1 MATPPLSEPI
11 HPQVSLRRRFLW
23 MLIGVVIL
31 FTAGMALSVAF
42 SFHASKAAEERLLQV
57 EAKQMQASVI
67 WRWDYYRVVIANL
80 ARDPQLID
88 LMRVGSVDD
97 LQEWAESRQRLL
109 PGILGFALTDPQG
122 EIYGDADLLRVGPLC
137 RRDLKQKLPAPLN
150 RVLTHRDVPGLEHV
164 DVVAEVFGPDGELLG
179 KVFASVRAQQMQKI
193 LEDAARPGQVISLRD
208 AADQLVASSGT
219 MQSSGHEAR
228 VALPTMGW
236 SLVVQ
241 SPIQRFSRSGAMQ
254 ILAGLLTLVCVLIL
268 LVVMVMRLR
277 RPVMHDIGAVRDAL
291 SCLTRDESAPP
302 IVTRYVEFAPV
313 AADIN
318 RIALHLH
325 EQRMRLEHLS
335 LTDPLTGLPNRRAF
349 ETRFPQML
357 GLADR
362 GYPIALVLLD
372 VDHFKMINDRYG
384 HGVGDQALLGLAQ
397 ALKDLTRRADLAAR
411 LAGDEFVVL
420 LSELDAAGVDA
431 WYLRLADRFR
441 RELSLLGLD
450 VQTGLSAGQT
460 WLGSATRD
468 SMDDAMIR
476 ADHALYQ
483 AKARG
488 RGQLVQ
494 DIIPTPDAPSTPE

>member
-1 MATPPLSEPI
+1 MATSTPSEPI
-11 HPQVSLRRRFLW
+11 YPQVSLRRRFFW

-42 SFHASKAAEERLLQV
+42 SFYANKTAEERLLQA
-57 EAKQMQASVI
+57 EAKQMQANVI
-67 WRWDYYRVVIANL
+67 WRWEYYQVVVANL

-122 EIYGDADLLRVGPLC
+122 AIYGDADLLRVGPLC
-137 RRDLKQKLPAPLN
+137 RRELKNKTPAPLN
-150 RVLTHRDVPGLEHV
+150 HVLTHRDVPGLEHF
-164 DVVAEVFGPDGELLG
+164 DVVAEIFGPGGELLG
-179 KVFASVRAQQMQKI
+179 KVFASVRARQMQKI

-208 AADQLVASSGT
+208 AADNLVASSGT
-219 MQSSGHEAR
+219 MQKTGHEVR

-236 SLVVQ
+236 TLVVQ
-241 SPIQRFSRSGAMQ
+241 SPIQRFNRGGAMQ
-254 ILAGLLTLVCVLIL
+254 ILAGLLTLLCVLIL

-277 RPVMHDIGAVRDAL
+277 RPVLHDIDAVRDAL

-302 IVTRYVEFAPV
+302 IVARYVEFAPV
-313 AADIN
+313 AEDIN

-335 LTDPLTGLPNRRAF
+335 LTDPLTSLPNRRAF

-357 GLADR
+357 GLAKR
-362 GYPIALVLLD
+362 GHPIALVLLD
-372 VDHFKMINDRYG
+372 VDHFKSINDRFG

-397 ALKDLTRRADLAAR
+397 ALKDLTRRADLASR

-420 LSELDAAGVDA
+420 LSELDSAGVDA
-431 WYLRLADRFR
+431 WYQRLSDRFR
-441 RELSLLGLD
+441 NELGLLGLD

-460 WLGSATRD
+460 WLGSVDND
-468 SMDDAMIR
+468 SMNDALAR
-476 ADHALYQ
+476 ADHALYR
-483 AKARG
+483 AKALG

-494 DIIPTPDAPSTPE
+494 EATPAPGTPE

>member
-1 MATPPLSEPI
+1 MATPPLSDPLY
-11 HPQVSLRRRFLW
+11 PQVSLRQRFLW
-23 MLIGVVIL
+23 LLIGVIIL

-42 SFHASKAAEERLLQV
+42 SFHASKAAEERLLQA

-67 WRWDYYRVVIANL
+67 WRWDYYRVVVANL

-88 LMRVGSVDD
+88 LMRVGSADD

-150 RVLTHRDVPGLEHV
+150 RVLTHRDVPGLEHF
-164 DVVAEVFGPDGELLG
+164 DVVTEVWGPDGELLG
-179 KVFASVRAQQMQKI
+179 KVFASVRAQQMQNI
-193 LEDAARPGQVISLRD
+193 LEDAARPEQVISLRD
-208 AADQLVASSGT
+208 AADHLVASSGT

-254 ILAGLLTLVCVLIL
+254 ILAGLLTLLCVLIL
-268 LVVMVMRLR
+268 LVVMVMKLR
-277 RPVMHDIGAVRDAL
+277 RPVLHDIDAVRDAL

-302 IVTRYVEFAPV
+302 IVARYVEFAPV
-313 AADIN
+313 AVDIN

-325 EQRMRLEHLS
+325 EQRTRLEHLS

-357 GLADR
+357 GLAKR
-362 GYPIALVLLD
+362 GHPIALVLLD

-397 ALKDLTRRADLAAR
+397 SLKDLTRSADLASR

-420 LSELDAAGVDA
+420 LSELDTAGVDA
-431 WYLRLADRFR
+431 WYQRLSEHFR
-441 RELSLLGLD
+441 SELSLLGLE

-460 WLGSATRD
+460 WLGGADND
-468 SMDDAMIR
+468 SMNDALAR

-483 AKARG
+483 AKALG
-488 RGQLVQ
+488 RDRLVQ
-494 DIIPTPDAPSTPE
+494 EAASAPGTPE